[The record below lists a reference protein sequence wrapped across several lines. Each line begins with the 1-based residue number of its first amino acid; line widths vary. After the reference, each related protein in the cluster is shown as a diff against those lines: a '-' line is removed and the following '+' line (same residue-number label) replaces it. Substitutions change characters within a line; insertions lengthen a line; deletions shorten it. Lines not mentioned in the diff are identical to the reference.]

1 MATNTV
7 TNRNEYIISCLLCK
21 QKMGPTSFSEE
32 APKFYKEVKYLT
44 EHTFAEYN
52 KNDENLFVMNL
63 DNGIIS
69 PSKLTLTVKEMA
81 NQLNISKV
89 TAYNLA
95 KQKDFFPAFRIGNR
109 VLVSASAL
117 SLWVDKQTEVS

>member
-1 MATNTV
+1 
-7 TNRNEYIISCLLCK
+7 
-21 QKMGPTSFSEE
+21 
-32 APKFYKEVKYLT
+32 LT

-52 KNDENLFVMNL
+52 KSDGKIPVMHL

-69 PSKLTLTVKEMA
+69 PSKLTLTVTEMA

-95 KQKDFFPAFRIGNR
+95 KRKDFFPAFRIGNR

>member
-1 MATNTV
+1 
-7 TNRNEYIISCLLCK
+7 
-21 QKMGPTSFSEE
+21 MGPTSFLEE

-52 KNDENLFVMNL
+52 KKGESFPTMNL

-109 VLVSASAL
+109 ILVSASAL